1 MNKFKR
7 RIANRSTE
15 LNSNLVFAL
24 DISRPL
30 YSLPKSERE
39 EKRTAV
45 YEEAFSI
52 LQGVEEHIAA
62 VKVNYPL
69 LLTLGPDLT
78 SDLLDQF
85 GILAIADFKVADI
98 DNTCKWIGIQ
108 AMEMGFDAII
118 AHPFVGYEKG
128 LSGLFQATREQ
139 GGGIIL
145 VINMS
150 HPGSKQFITPNAK
163 KLAEFAVDNG
173 ADGVV
178 APATRPEEV
187 SRARTWVGE
196 ELLLFTPGVG
206 AQGGK
211 PGDAVSAGAD
221 YEIVGRAIY
230 QADRPAESA
239 ERLKKQIGKASLG

>member
-7 RIANRSTE
+7 RITTRSTNV
-15 LNSNLVFAL
+15 NSRLIFAL

-30 YSLPKSERE
+30 YSLPQSKRE
-39 EKRTAV
+39 EERNSV
-45 YEEAFSI
+45 YEEARS
-52 LQGVEEHIAA
+52 LLKGVEGHVAA

-85 GILAIADFKVADI
+85 EILSIADFKVADI
-98 DNTCKWIGIQ
+98 DNTSKWIGKQ
-108 AMEMGFDAII
+108 AMEMGFAAII

-128 LSGLFQATREQ
+128 LSGLFEVVR
-139 GGGIIL
+139 GHKGGIIL

-150 HPGSKQFITPNAK
+150 HPGSKQFITPNAE
-163 KLAEFAVDNG
+163 KLAEFAVNSE
-173 ADGVV
+173 ADGVI

-187 SRARTWVGE
+187 ARARDWIGE
-196 ELLLFTPGVG
+196 DLLLLTPGIG

-211 PGDAVSAGAD
+211 PGDAVRAGAD
-221 YEIVGRAIY
+221 FEIVGRAIY
-230 QADRPAESA
+230 QDEQPAKSAES
-239 ERLKKQIGKASLG
+239 LKEQIKKASSN